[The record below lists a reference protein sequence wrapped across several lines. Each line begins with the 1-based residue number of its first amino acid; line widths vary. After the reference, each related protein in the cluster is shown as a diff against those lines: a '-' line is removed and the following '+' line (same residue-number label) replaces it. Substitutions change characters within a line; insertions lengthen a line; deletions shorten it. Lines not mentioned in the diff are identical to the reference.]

1 MGKRT
6 LKEQIPAF
14 ASVAG
19 LLVLIAAYLIIG
31 AIRDANVAYGL
42 KAVVNQSVV
51 VALVAT
57 GAVFIY
63 TLGSFDISLGAATGV
78 SALLG
83 AMAYNATGSLVVMFL
98 TCVGVALLIGF
109 INSSLA
115 SVFNL
120 PIFVTTVAMMSVLS
134 AFMLILIGLNGAGDT
149 IKVKAKAVRP
159 LDNIPFKVAVLIAYV
174 ALCWFVFTLLPVGR
188 QSKFIGG
195 NPLCANLSGI
205 SAKRMAVVA
214 AMISAVGIGV
224 GGVFDHR
231 VRAHAEQGRGLLH
244 RHGRDHRHRVRR
256 HAGVRRPAL
265 PHHRRRG
272 GRVQHGVPHPDHD
285 HAEPGQRLRPDDQGR
300 HIPHRGVHRHGRPA
314 GQAAD
319 KIRLSACCELASL
332 PCPPTRATA
341 AFAARPLSINVNAFW
356 TFT

>member
-19 LLVLIAAYLIIG
+19 LLVLIATYYIIG
-31 AIRDANVAYGL
+31 GIKDANVAYGL

-83 AMAYNATGSLVVMFL
+83 AMAYNATGSLIVMFL
-98 TCVGVALLIGF
+98 VCVGVALLIGF

-134 AFMLILIGLNGAGDT
+134 ALMLILIGLNGAGDT
-149 IKVKAKAVRP
+149 IKVKAKAVKP
-159 LDNIPFKVAVLIAYV
+159 LDNIPFKVVVLIAYV
-174 ALCWFVFTLLPVGR
+174 TLCWFVFTLLPVGR

-195 NPLCANLSGI
+195 NPVCANLSGI
-205 SAKRMAVVA
+205 SARKMAVVA
-214 AMISAVGIGV
+214 AMISAVGVGLGAFLTIVYAPTLNKDVASSIGMDV
-224 GGVFDHR
+224 IIAIVFGGMPVSGGPLADHR
-231 VRAHAEQGRGLLH
+231 GG
-244 RHGRDHRHRVRR
+244 
-256 HAGVRRPAL
+256 
-265 PHHRRRG
+265 G
-272 GRVQHGVPHPDHD
+272 GRVQHGVSDPDHD
-285 HAEPGQRLRPDDQGR
+285 HAEPGQRLRPDDQGS
-300 HIPHRGVHRHGRPA
+300 HIPRRGVHRHGRSA
-314 GQAAD
+314 GKAAD
-319 KIRLSACCELASL
+319 TLRL
-332 PCPPTRATA
+332 
-341 AFAARPLSINVNAFW
+341 
-356 TFT
+356 

>member
-1 MGKRT
+1 MGKLT
-6 LKEQIPAF
+6 LKERIPAF

-19 LLVLIAAYLIIG
+19 LLVLIAAYYIIG
-31 AIRDANVAYGL
+31 GIKDANVAYGL

-83 AMAYNATGSLVVMFL
+83 AMAYNATGSLIVMFL
-98 TCVGVALLIGF
+98 TCVGVALVIGF

-149 IKVKAKAVRP
+149 IKVKAKAVKP
-159 LDNIPFKVAVLIAYV
+159 LDNIPFKVAVLFAYV
-174 ALCWFVFTLLPVGR
+174 ALCWFIFTLLPVGR

-195 NPLCANLSGI
+195 NPVCANLSGI
-205 SAKRMAVVA
+205 SAKKMAVVA
-214 AMISAVGIGV
+214 AMISAVGIGLGAFLTIV
-224 GGVFDHR
+224 YAPTLNKDVASSLGMDVIIAIVFGGMPVS
-231 VRAHAEQGRGLLH
+231 
-244 RHGRDHRHRVRR
+244 
-256 HAGVRRPAL
+256 
-265 PHHRRRG
+265 G
-272 GRVQHGVPHPDHD
+272 GPRS
-285 HAEPGQRLRPDDQGR
+285 R
-300 HIPHRGVHRHGRPA
+300 I
-314 GQAAD
+314 
-319 KIRLSACCELASL
+319 
-332 PCPPTRATA
+332 TA
-341 AFAARPLSINVNAFW
+341 AVVGAFSMGFL
-356 TFT
+356 TQIMTMLNLGSGFGQMIKVAIFLTVVFIAMGDQRGKLLTR

>member
-19 LLVLIAAYLIIG
+19 LLVLIATYYIIG
-31 AIRDANVAYGL
+31 GIKDANVAYGL

-83 AMAYNATGSLVVMFL
+83 AMAYNATGSLIVMFL
-98 TCVGVALLIGF
+98 VCVGVALLIGF

-134 AFMLILIGLNGAGDT
+134 ALMLILIGLNGAGDT
-149 IKVKAKAVRP
+149 IKVKAKAVKP
-159 LDNIPFKVAVLIAYV
+159 LVNIPFKVAVLIAYV
-174 ALCWFVFTLLPVGR
+174 TLCWFVFTLLPVGR

-195 NPLCANLSGI
+195 NPVCANLSGI
-205 SAKRMAVVA
+205 SARKMAVVA
-214 AMISAVGIGV
+214 AMISAVGVGLGAFLTIVYAPTLNKDVASSIGMDV
-224 GGVFDHR
+224 IIAIVFGGMPVS
-231 VRAHAEQGRGLLH
+231 
-244 RHGRDHRHRVRR
+244 
-256 HAGVRRPAL
+256 
-265 PHHRRRG
+265 G
-272 GRVQHGVPHPDHD
+272 GPRS
-285 HAEPGQRLRPDDQGR
+285 R
-300 HIPHRGVHRHGRPA
+300 I
-314 GQAAD
+314 
-319 KIRLSACCELASL
+319 
-332 PCPPTRATA
+332 TA
-341 AFAARPLSINVNAFW
+341 AVVGAFSMGFLTQIMTMLNLGSGFGQMIKAAIFLAVVFIAMGDQRGKLL
-356 TFT
+356 TR

>member
-1 MGKRT
+1 MGKQT
-6 LKEQIPAF
+6 LKERVPAF
-14 ASVAG
+14 ASAAG
-19 LLVLIAAYLIIG
+19 LLILIAAYYIIG

-83 AMAYNATGSLVVMFL
+83 AMAYNATGSLAVMFL
-98 TCVGVALLIGF
+98 VCVGVALLIGF

-149 IKVKAKAVRP
+149 IKVKAKAVKP
-159 LDNIPFKVAVLIAYV
+159 LDNIPFKVAVLLAYV

-195 NPLCANLSGI
+195 NPLCARLSGI
-205 SAKRMAVVA
+205 SEKKMAIAA
-214 AMISAVGIGV
+214 AMISAVGIGLGAFLTIVYEPTLNKDAASSIGMDVIIAIVFGGMPVSGGPRSRILAAVV
-224 GGVFDHR
+224 GAFSMGFLTQIMTMLNLGSGFGQMIKAAIFLTVVFIAMGD
-231 VRAHAEQGRGLLH
+231 QRGKLL
-244 RHGRDHRHRVRR
+244 
-256 HAGVRRPAL
+256 
-265 PHHRRRG
+265 
-272 GRVQHGVPHPDHD
+272 
-285 HAEPGQRLRPDDQGR
+285 
-300 HIPHRGVHRHGRPA
+300 
-314 GQAAD
+314 
-319 KIRLSACCELASL
+319 
-332 PCPPTRATA
+332 TR
-341 AFAARPLSINVNAFW
+341 
-356 TFT
+356 

>member
-19 LLVLIAAYLIIG
+19 LLVLIAAYYIIG
-31 AIRDANVAYGL
+31 GIKDANVAYGL

-83 AMAYNATGSLVVMFL
+83 AMAYNATGSLIVMFL
-98 TCVGVALLIGF
+98 VCVGVALLIGF

-134 AFMLILIGLNGAGDT
+134 ALMLILIGLNGAGDT
-149 IKVKAKAVRP
+149 IKVKAKAVKP
-159 LDNIPFKVAVLIAYV
+159 LDNIPFKVVVLIAYV
-174 ALCWFVFTLLPVGR
+174 TLCWFVFTLLPVGR

-195 NPLCANLSGI
+195 NPVCANLSGI
-205 SAKRMAVVA
+205 SARKMAVVA
-214 AMISAVGIGV
+214 AMISAVGVGLGAFLTIVYAPTLNKDVASSIGMDV
-224 GGVFDHR
+224 IIAIVFGGMPVS
-231 VRAHAEQGRGLLH
+231 
-244 RHGRDHRHRVRR
+244 
-256 HAGVRRPAL
+256 
-265 PHHRRRG
+265 G
-272 GRVQHGVPHPDHD
+272 GPRS
-285 HAEPGQRLRPDDQGR
+285 R
-300 HIPHRGVHRHGRPA
+300 I
-314 GQAAD
+314 
-319 KIRLSACCELASL
+319 
-332 PCPPTRATA
+332 TA
-341 AFAARPLSINVNAFW
+341 AVVGAFSMGFLTQIMTMLNLGSGFGQMIKAAIFLAVVFIAMGDQRGKLL
-356 TFT
+356 TR

>member
-19 LLVLIAAYLIIG
+19 LLVLIAAYYIIG
-31 AIRDANVAYGL
+31 GIKDANVAYGL

-83 AMAYNATGSLVVMFL
+83 AMAYNATGSLIVMFL
-98 TCVGVALLIGF
+98 VCVGVALLIGF

-134 AFMLILIGLNGAGDT
+134 ALMLILIGLNGAGDT
-149 IKVKAKAVRP
+149 IKVKAKAVKP

-174 ALCWFVFTLLPVGR
+174 TLCWFVFTLLPVGR

-195 NPLCANLSGI
+195 NPVCANLSGI
-205 SAKRMAVVA
+205 SARKMAVVA
-214 AMISAVGIGV
+214 AMISAVGVGLGAFLTIVYAPTLNKDVASSIGMDV
-224 GGVFDHR
+224 IIAIVFGGMPVS
-231 VRAHAEQGRGLLH
+231 
-244 RHGRDHRHRVRR
+244 
-256 HAGVRRPAL
+256 
-265 PHHRRRG
+265 G
-272 GRVQHGVPHPDHD
+272 GPRS
-285 HAEPGQRLRPDDQGR
+285 R
-300 HIPHRGVHRHGRPA
+300 I
-314 GQAAD
+314 
-319 KIRLSACCELASL
+319 
-332 PCPPTRATA
+332 TA
-341 AFAARPLSINVNAFW
+341 AVVGAFSMGFLTQIMTMLNLGSGFGQMIKAAIFLAVVFIAMGDQRGKLL
-356 TFT
+356 TR

>member
-83 AMAYNATGSLVVMFL
+83 AMAYNATGSLIVMFL

-149 IKVKAKAVRP
+149 IKVKAKAVKP
-159 LDNIPFKVAVLIAYV
+159 LDNIPFKVTVLLIYV
-174 ALCWFVFTLLPVGR
+174 ALCWFVFTLLPVGS

-195 NPLCANLSGI
+195 NPVCANLSGI
-205 SAKRMAVVA
+205 SARKMAVVA
-214 AMISAVGIGV
+214 AMISAVGVGLGAFLTIVYAPTLNKDVASSIGMDV
-224 GGVFDHR
+224 IIAIVFGGMPVS
-231 VRAHAEQGRGLLH
+231 
-244 RHGRDHRHRVRR
+244 
-256 HAGVRRPAL
+256 
-265 PHHRRRG
+265 G
-272 GRVQHGVPHPDHD
+272 GPRS
-285 HAEPGQRLRPDDQGR
+285 R
-300 HIPHRGVHRHGRPA
+300 I
-314 GQAAD
+314 
-319 KIRLSACCELASL
+319 
-332 PCPPTRATA
+332 TA
-341 AFAARPLSINVNAFW
+341 AVVGAFSMGFLTQIMTMLNLGSGFGQMIKAAIFLAVVFIAMGDQRGKLL
-356 TFT
+356 TR

>member
-19 LLVLIAAYLIIG
+19 LLVLIATYYIIG
-31 AIRDANVAYGL
+31 GIKDANVAYGL

-83 AMAYNATGSLVVMFL
+83 AMAYNATGSLIVMFL

-134 AFMLILIGLNGAGDT
+134 ALMLILIGLNGAGDT
-149 IKVKAKAVRP
+149 IKVKAKAVKP
-159 LDNIPFKVAVLIAYV
+159 LDNIPFKVAVLLCYI
-174 ALCWFVFTLLPVGR
+174 ALCWFVFTLLPLGR

-195 NPLCANLSGI
+195 NPVCANLSGI
-205 SAKRMAVVA
+205 SAKKMAIVA
-214 AMISAVGIGV
+214 AMISAVGIGLGAFLTIV
-224 GGVFDHR
+224 YAPTLNKDAASSIGMDVIIAIVFGGMPVS
-231 VRAHAEQGRGLLH
+231 
-244 RHGRDHRHRVRR
+244 
-256 HAGVRRPAL
+256 
-265 PHHRRRG
+265 G
-272 GRVQHGVPHPDHD
+272 GPRS
-285 HAEPGQRLRPDDQGR
+285 R
-300 HIPHRGVHRHGRPA
+300 I
-314 GQAAD
+314 
-319 KIRLSACCELASL
+319 
-332 PCPPTRATA
+332 TA
-341 AFAARPLSINVNAFW
+341 AVVGAFSMGFLTQIMTMLNLGSGFGQMIKAAIFLVVVFVAMGDQRGKLL
-356 TFT
+356 TR

>member
-1 MGKRT
+1 MGKLT
-6 LKEQIPAF
+6 LKERIPAF

-19 LLVLIAAYLIIG
+19 LLVLIAAYIIIG
-31 AIRDANVAYGL
+31 GIKDANVAYGL
-42 KAVVNQSVV
+42 KAVLNQSVV

-83 AMAYNATGSLVVMFL
+83 AMAYNATGSLIVMFL
-98 TCVGVALLIGF
+98 VCVGVALLIGF

-149 IKVKAKAVRP
+149 IKVKAKAVKP
-159 LDNIPFKVAVLIAYV
+159 LDNIPFKVAVLLCYI

-195 NPLCANLSGI
+195 NPVCANLSGI
-205 SAKRMAVVA
+205 SAKKMAIVA
-214 AMISAVGIGV
+214 AMISAVGIGLGAFLTIV
-224 GGVFDHR
+224 YAPTLNKDAASSIGMDVIIAIVFGGMPVS
-231 VRAHAEQGRGLLH
+231 
-244 RHGRDHRHRVRR
+244 
-256 HAGVRRPAL
+256 
-265 PHHRRRG
+265 G
-272 GRVQHGVPHPDHD
+272 GPRS
-285 HAEPGQRLRPDDQGR
+285 R
-300 HIPHRGVHRHGRPA
+300 I
-314 GQAAD
+314 
-319 KIRLSACCELASL
+319 
-332 PCPPTRATA
+332 TA
-341 AFAARPLSINVNAFW
+341 AVVGAFSMGFLTQIMTMLNLGSGYGQMIKAAIFLTVVFIAMGDQRGKLL
-356 TFT
+356 TR

>member
-1 MGKRT
+1 MGKLT
-6 LKEQIPAF
+6 LKERIPAF

-19 LLVLIAAYLIIG
+19 LLVLIAAYIIIG
-31 AIRDANVAYGL
+31 GIKDANVAYGL
-42 KAVVNQSVV
+42 KAVLNQSVV

-83 AMAYNATGSLVVMFL
+83 AMAYNATGSLIVMFL

-149 IKVKAKAVRP
+149 IKVKAKAVKP
-159 LDNIPFKVAVLIAYV
+159 LDNIPFKVAVLLIYV

-195 NPLCANLSGI
+195 NPVCANLSGI
-205 SAKRMAVVA
+205 SAKKMAIAA
-214 AMISAVGIGV
+214 AMISAVGIGLGAFLTIV
-224 GGVFDHR
+224 YAPTLNKDAASSIGMDVIIAIVFGGMPVS
-231 VRAHAEQGRGLLH
+231 
-244 RHGRDHRHRVRR
+244 
-256 HAGVRRPAL
+256 
-265 PHHRRRG
+265 G
-272 GRVQHGVPHPDHD
+272 GPRS
-285 HAEPGQRLRPDDQGR
+285 R
-300 HIPHRGVHRHGRPA
+300 I
-314 GQAAD
+314 
-319 KIRLSACCELASL
+319 
-332 PCPPTRATA
+332 TA
-341 AFAARPLSINVNAFW
+341 AVVGAFSMGFLTQIMTMLNLGSGFGQMIKAAIFLTVVYIAMGDQRGKLL
-356 TFT
+356 TR

>member
-19 LLVLIAAYLIIG
+19 LLVLIATYYIIG
-31 AIRDANVAYGL
+31 GIKDANVAYGL

-83 AMAYNATGSLVVMFL
+83 AMAYNATGSLIVMFL
-98 TCVGVALLIGF
+98 VCVGVALLIGF

-134 AFMLILIGLNGAGDT
+134 ALMLILIGLNGAGDT
-149 IKVKAKAVRP
+149 IKVKAKAVKP
-159 LDNIPFKVAVLIAYV
+159 LDNIPFKVVVLIAYV
-174 ALCWFVFTLLPVGR
+174 TLCWFVFTLLPTGR
-188 QSKFIGG
+188 EAKFIGG
-195 NPLCANLSGI
+195 NPVCARLSGI
-205 SAKRMAVVA
+205 NEKKLGIIASL
-214 AMISAVGIGV
+214 ISAVGIGLGAFLTIV
-224 GGVFDHR
+224 YAPTLTKDTASSIGMDVIIAIVFGGMPVS
-231 VRAHAEQGRGLLH
+231 
-244 RHGRDHRHRVRR
+244 
-256 HAGVRRPAL
+256 
-265 PHHRRRG
+265 G
-272 GRVQHGVPHPDHD
+272 GPRS
-285 HAEPGQRLRPDDQGR
+285 R
-300 HIPHRGVHRHGRPA
+300 I
-314 GQAAD
+314 
-319 KIRLSACCELASL
+319 LSAVVGAFSMGFMTQIMSMLNLGSGYGQMIKAAIFLLVVFIALGSQRGKL
-332 PCPPTRATA
+332 LTR
-341 AFAARPLSINVNAFW
+341 
-356 TFT
+356 

>member
-1 MGKRT
+1 MGKQT
-6 LKEQIPAF
+6 LKERIPAF
-14 ASVAG
+14 ASIAG
-19 LLVLIAAYLIIG
+19 LLILIAAYYIIG
-31 AIRDANVAYGL
+31 ALRDANVAYGL

-83 AMAYNATGSLVVMFL
+83 AMAYNATGSLIVMFL
-98 TCVGVALLIGF
+98 VCVGVAVLIGF

-149 IKVKAKAVRP
+149 IKVKAKAVKP
-159 LDNIPFKVAVLIAYV
+159 LDSIPFKVIVLACYI

-195 NPLCANLSGI
+195 NPVCANLSGI
-205 SAKRMAVVA
+205 PAKKMAVA
-214 AMISAVGIGV
+214 ASLISAVGIGLGAFLTIV
-224 GGVFDHR
+224 YAPTLNKDAASSIGMDVIIAIVFGGMPVS
-231 VRAHAEQGRGLLH
+231 
-244 RHGRDHRHRVRR
+244 
-256 HAGVRRPAL
+256 
-265 PHHRRRG
+265 G
-272 GRVQHGVPHPDHD
+272 GPRS
-285 HAEPGQRLRPDDQGR
+285 R
-300 HIPHRGVHRHGRPA
+300 I
-314 GQAAD
+314 
-319 KIRLSACCELASL
+319 
-332 PCPPTRATA
+332 TA
-341 AFAARPLSINVNAFW
+341 AVVGAFSMGFLTQIMTMLNLGSGFGQMIKAAIFLIVVFVAMGDQRGKLL
-356 TFT
+356 TR

>member
-1 MGKRT
+1 MGKQT
-6 LKEQIPAF
+6 LKERIPAF

-19 LLVLIAAYLIIG
+19 LLILIAAYYIIG

-63 TLGSFDISLGAATGV
+63 TLGSFDISLGVATGV

-83 AMAYNATGSLVVMFL
+83 AMAYNATGSLIVMFL

-149 IKVKAKAVRP
+149 IKVKAKAVKP

-195 NPLCANLSGI
+195 NPVCANLSGI
-205 SAKRMAVVA
+205 SAKKMAIVA
-214 AMISAVGIGV
+214 AMISAVGIGLGAFLTIV
-224 GGVFDHR
+224 YAPTLNKDAASSIGMDVIIAIVFGGMPVS
-231 VRAHAEQGRGLLH
+231 
-244 RHGRDHRHRVRR
+244 
-256 HAGVRRPAL
+256 
-265 PHHRRRG
+265 G
-272 GRVQHGVPHPDHD
+272 GPRS
-285 HAEPGQRLRPDDQGR
+285 R
-300 HIPHRGVHRHGRPA
+300 I
-314 GQAAD
+314 
-319 KIRLSACCELASL
+319 
-332 PCPPTRATA
+332 TA
-341 AFAARPLSINVNAFW
+341 AVVGAFSMGFLTQIMTMLNLGSGIGQMIKAAIFLTVVFIAMGDQRGKLL
-356 TFT
+356 TR

>member
-214 AMISAVGIGV
+214 AMISAVGIGLGAFLTIV
-224 GGVFDHR
+224 YAPTLNKDVASSIGMDVIIAIVFGGMPVS
-231 VRAHAEQGRGLLH
+231 
-244 RHGRDHRHRVRR
+244 
-256 HAGVRRPAL
+256 
-265 PHHRRRG
+265 G
-272 GRVQHGVPHPDHD
+272 GPRS
-285 HAEPGQRLRPDDQGR
+285 R
-300 HIPHRGVHRHGRPA
+300 I
-314 GQAAD
+314 
-319 KIRLSACCELASL
+319 
-332 PCPPTRATA
+332 TA
-341 AFAARPLSINVNAFW
+341 AVVGAFSMGFLTQIMTMLNLGSGFGQMIKAAIFLTVVFIAMGDQRGKLL
-356 TFT
+356 TR

>member
-19 LLVLIAAYLIIG
+19 LLVLIATYYIIG
-31 AIRDANVAYGL
+31 GIKDANVAYGL

-83 AMAYNATGSLVVMFL
+83 AMAYNATGSLIVMFL
-98 TCVGVALLIGF
+98 VCVGVALLIGF

-134 AFMLILIGLNGAGDT
+134 ALMLILIGLNGAGDT
-149 IKVKAKAVRP
+149 IKVKAKAVKP
-159 LDNIPFKVAVLIAYV
+159 LDNIPFKVVVLIAYV
-174 ALCWFVFTLLPVGR
+174 TLCWFVFTLLPVGR

-195 NPLCANLSGI
+195 NPVCANLSGI
-205 SAKRMAVVA
+205 SARKMAVVA
-214 AMISAVGIGV
+214 AMISAVGVGLGAFLTIVYAPTLNKDVASSIGMDV
-224 GGVFDHR
+224 IIAIVFGGMPVS
-231 VRAHAEQGRGLLH
+231 
-244 RHGRDHRHRVRR
+244 
-256 HAGVRRPAL
+256 
-265 PHHRRRG
+265 G
-272 GRVQHGVPHPDHD
+272 GPRS
-285 HAEPGQRLRPDDQGR
+285 R
-300 HIPHRGVHRHGRPA
+300 I
-314 GQAAD
+314 
-319 KIRLSACCELASL
+319 
-332 PCPPTRATA
+332 TA
-341 AFAARPLSINVNAFW
+341 AVVGAFSMGFLTQIMTMLNLGSGFGQMIKAAIFLAVVYIAMGDQRGKLL
-356 TFT
+356 TR